1 MFAVTV
7 SEVALA
13 HTVITDGLSFHATR
27 CEMVMTLRLYNAS
40 FAESFFFRGGGVL
53 WGPRRCSSSES
64 LNFDYICE

>member
-27 CEMVMTLRLYNAS
+27 CEMVMTPWLYNAS
-40 FAESFFFRGGGVL
+40 FAESFFFLGGG
-53 WGPRRCSSSES
+53 GSSGGHEDVAH
-64 LNFDYICE
+64 LNR

>member
-13 HTVITDGLSFHATR
+13 HAVITDGLSFHATR
-27 CEMVMTLRLYNAS
+27 CEMVMTLYNAS
-40 FAESFFFRGGGVL
+40 FAESFFFGGGVL

>member
-27 CEMVMTLRLYNAS
+27 CEMVMTLYNAS
-40 FAESFFFRGGGVL
+40 FAESFFFLGGGGVL

>member
-27 CEMVMTLRLYNAS
+27 CEMVMTLYNAS
-40 FAESFFFRGGGVL
+40 FAESFFFGGG
-53 WGPRRCSSSES
+53 GSSGGHEDVAH
-64 LNFDYICE
+64 LNR

>member
-27 CEMVMTLRLYNAS
+27 CEMVMTLYNAS
-40 FAESFFFRGGGVL
+40 FAESFFFGGG
-53 WGPRRCSSSES
+53 GP
-64 LNFDYICE
+64 LGATKM